1 MIGLGLFLD
10 FTVTYSATVN
20 ISYVYLV
27 PTLSLR
33 QWFSNFIQE
42 LYIVPWAHF
51 KVLQSKTIFMTL
63 KHHFPFLSF
72 SRKHTV
78 FSIGYTACDD
88 VIALTTNK
96 YNPYKQKSS
105 LRSTVIFKSVKGGP
119 RLKFEN
125 CRSRVC
131 TQQWNGQVVE

>member
-1 MIGLGLFLD
+1 MSLGLFLGL
-10 FTVTYSATVN
+10 TVLYSATVN

-33 QWFSNFIQE
+33 QWFSKFIQE
-42 LYIVPWAHF
+42 LSVVPWAHF
-51 KVLQSKTIFMTL
+51 KVLESKTIFMTL

-78 FSIGYTACDD
+78 FSMGCTACDD

-96 YNPYKQKSS
+96 CNPYKQKSS
-105 LRSTVIFKSVKGGP
+105 LRPSVIFKNVKGGL

-125 CRSRVC
+125 CCSRVC